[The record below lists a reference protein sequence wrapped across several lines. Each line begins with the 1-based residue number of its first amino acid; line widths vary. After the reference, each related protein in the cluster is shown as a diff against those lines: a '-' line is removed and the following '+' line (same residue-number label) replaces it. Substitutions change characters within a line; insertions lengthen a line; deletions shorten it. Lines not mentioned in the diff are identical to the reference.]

1 MIETREQVRV
11 RYAETDQM
19 AVAYHGNYLPWFEM
33 ARTTLLREHG
43 LPYRQLEAEG
53 YFLPVLEIGIRYQ
66 RPARYDDVLTVVA
79 RLVEKPLL
87 KIRIEYEV
95 FRDTELLCTGF
106 TVHAFI
112 DRSGR
117 PVRPPAAFV
126 ARMDQLFPA
135 GA

>member
-43 LPYRQLEAEG
+43 LPYRQLEADG
-53 YFLPVLEIGIRYQ
+53 FFLPVLEIGIRYQ

-79 RLVEKPLL
+79 RLPEKPLL
-87 KIRIEYEV
+87 KIRIEYQV
-95 FRDTELLCTGF
+95 YRDTELLCSGF

-112 DRSGR
+112 DRAGR
-117 PVRPPAAFV
+117 PVRPPQIFTD
-126 ARMDQLFPA
+126 RMNALFRA
-135 GA
+135 GD

>member
-43 LPYRQLEAEG
+43 LPYRQLGADG
-53 YFLPVLEIGIRYQ
+53 FFLPVLEIGIRYQ

-79 RLVEKPLL
+79 RLLEKPLL
-87 KIRIEYEV
+87 KIRIEYQV
-95 FRDTELLCTGF
+95 YRDTELLCSGF

-112 DRSGR
+112 DRAGR
-117 PVRPPAAFV
+117 PVRPPQIFTD
-126 ARMDQLFPA
+126 RMNALFRA
-135 GA
+135 GD

>member
-43 LPYRQLEAEG
+43 LPYRQLEADG
-53 YFLPVLEIGIRYQ
+53 FFLPVLEIGIRYQ

-79 RLVEKPLL
+79 RLLEKPLL
-87 KIRIEYEV
+87 KIRIEYQV
-95 FRDTELLCTGF
+95 YRDTELLCSGF

-112 DRSGR
+112 DRAGR
-117 PVRPPAAFV
+117 PVRPPQIFTD
-126 ARMDQLFPA
+126 RMNALFRA
-135 GA
+135 GD